1 MFLPLRYLVVDVPL
15 SISEASAGEYQG
27 EHT

>member
-1 MFLPLRYLVVDVPL
+1 MLMPPRYLVVDVPR

-27 EHT
+27 EHF